1 MRFGK
6 NVIIFDVGNRSS
18 SNPENRKNNLL
29 ILGERPACNINGR
42 VGSQKKNCSI
52 NFTKANTN
60 FCFSLHHNTDDS
72 YLFVNGKEIFKFQ
85 VDNKNFNFLTQ
96 FCLQNISNGFDAT
109 ESREVSLN
117 GKVYDFS
124 VC

>member
-18 SNPENRKNNLL
+18 SNPENHKNNLL

-42 VGSQKKNCSI
+42 VGSQKKKNCSI

-72 YLFVNGKEIFKFQ
+72 YLFVNGKEIFKF
-85 VDNKNFNFLTQ
+85 
-96 FCLQNISNGFDAT
+96 
-109 ESREVSLN
+109 
-117 GKVYDFS
+117 
-124 VC
+124 